1 MLDSIPRAADGVG
14 TGCESLSTFAVGDAK
29 HAKSP
34 QTVIEIAMILH
45 HLHVLVS
52 AKLTETK
59 TLYLHYF
66 NSQQANFTALQ
77 ISEAFLLSM

>member
-45 HLHVLVS
+45 HLHVVVS
-52 AKLTETK
+52 VKLTETT

-66 NSQQANFTALQ
+66 NSQQANSTALQ